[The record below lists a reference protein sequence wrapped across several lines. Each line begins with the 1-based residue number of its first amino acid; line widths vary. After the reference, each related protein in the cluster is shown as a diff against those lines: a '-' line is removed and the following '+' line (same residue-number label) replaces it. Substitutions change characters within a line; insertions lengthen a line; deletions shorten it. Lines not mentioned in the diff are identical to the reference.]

1 MNLTDI
7 FDGVR
12 KEHYNACGDKS
23 QFTED
28 GVGFIRSVLACDRLV
43 NSCAGYDG
51 ILITSKEQTS
61 PVVGER
67 FYGDVFLDRKKRFK
81 DGVFIITSTVQEIIP
96 LHTEIA
102 LIKTN
107 RSNYLVIQ

>member
-43 NSCAGYDG
+43 NSCSASD
-51 ILITSKEQTS
+51 
-61 PVVGER
+61 
-67 FYGDVFLDRKKRFK
+67 
-81 DGVFIITSTVQEIIP
+81 
-96 LHTEIA
+96 
-102 LIKTN
+102 
-107 RSNYLVIQ
+107 

>member
-43 NSCAGYDG
+43 NSCDGYDG
-51 ILITSKEQTS
+51 ILITSKDQTS
-61 PVVGER
+61 PIVGER
-67 FYGDVFLDRKKRFK
+67 FYGDVFFDGKKRFK
-81 DGVFIITSTVQEIIP
+81 DGVFIITSMVQEIIP
-96 LHTEIA
+96 LHTEIT
-102 LIKTN
+102 LIKTD